1 MSAISKYWY
10 EIVTPAVTCES
21 LTHPGLTCG
30 ENLGIQLRKT
40 VPGNLQFFGPISVL
54 RMVLL
59 MYTRNQVSW
68 AVVLQAL
75 YECGMA
81 ALNGWFVSN
90 SWTAMFCVLYR
101 LLGQRFVNNWSVS
114 LPALA
119 GTLAMFWM
127 PPYVKMSH
135 SRAIF
140 NVFLECWIKSR
151 EHWLLEWARESKTA
165 GTVAFMG
172 ISAAIGYFAQRTKLV
187 EFWFF
192 SPLKKNL
199 NPPVDAAPEP
209 CSSTTPINPTNTP
222 AAFPQKSCYHRH
234 ACYRYILD
242 GMKTCFTFGMVLEL
256 ARKLIAVA
264 PVLRKQPS
272 ALLSALARMRY
283 KFVAFLTLYNGLF
296 RVATCILAR
305 TRGKVIPEDSTLAG
319 FISGLTY
326 ALSPNY
332 NVFNLAVAAM
342 LQNVWNFTVEG
353 NSKVQWLQRIN
364 SWSLA
369 SIVWV
374 FLMNYNMYSRAY
386 YPYAMSKFA
395 LKFTDICSAAQARV
409 ASKNLAKFAM
419 GAS

>member
-21 LTHPGLTCG
+21 LTHPGLTCR

-127 PPYVKMSH
+127 PSYVKMSH

-140 NVFLECWIKSR
+140 NVVRGDHSGGW
-151 EHWLLEWARESKTA
+151 EWCEGCVAPDRYRRTSKI
-165 GTVAFMG
+165 V
-172 ISAAIGYFAQRTKLV
+172 
-187 EFWFF
+187 W
-192 SPLKKNL
+192 N
-199 NPPVDAAPEP
+199 
-209 CSSTTPINPTNTP
+209 
-222 AAFPQKSCYHRH
+222 
-234 ACYRYILD
+234 ILD
-242 GMKTCFTFGMVLEL
+242 LGGRFE
-256 ARKLIAVA
+256 
-264 PVLRKQPS
+264 
-272 ALLSALARMRY
+272 
-283 KFVAFLTLYNGLF
+283 
-296 RVATCILAR
+296 
-305 TRGKVIPEDSTLAG
+305 E
-319 FISGLTY
+319 
-326 ALSPNY
+326 
-332 NVFNLAVAAM
+332 
-342 LQNVWNFTVEG
+342 
-353 NSKVQWLQRIN
+353 
-364 SWSLA
+364 
-369 SIVWV
+369 
-374 FLMNYNMYSRAY
+374 
-386 YPYAMSKFA
+386 
-395 LKFTDICSAAQARV
+395 
-409 ASKNLAKFAM
+409 
-419 GAS
+419 

>member
-10 EIVTPAVTCES
+10 DIVTPTVTCET
-21 LTHPGLTCG
+21 LTHPETTCG
-30 ENLGIQLRKT
+30 AHLRIQLRKT
-40 VPGNLQFFGPISVL
+40 IPGNVQFFGPISVL

-68 AVVLQAL
+68 SVVLQAL

-90 SWTAMFCVLYR
+90 SWSWMFCTLYH
-101 LLGQRFVNNWSVS
+101 LLGRRFVNNWSVS

-151 EHWLLEWARESKTA
+151 EHWHVEWARESKLA

-199 NPPVDAAPEP
+199 NPPADPDSEP
-209 CSSTTPINPTNTP
+209 STSTSPITSTPKTP
-222 AAFPQKSCYHRH
+222 PQKCCFHRH
-234 ACYRYILD
+234 ACHSYILD

-264 PVLRKQPS
+264 PVLRKEPS

-296 RVATCILAR
+296 RLATCLLAR
-305 TRGKVIPEDSTLAG
+305 SRGKVIPEDSTLAG
-319 FISGLTY
+319 FFSGLTY

-342 LQNVWNFTVEG
+342 LQNIWNFTVEK
-353 NSKVQWLQRIN
+353 NASVQWLQRIN
-364 SWSLA
+364 SWSLS
-369 SIVWV
+369 SIVWI

-409 ASKNLAKFAM
+409 ASENLAKAALV
-419 GAS
+419 AS